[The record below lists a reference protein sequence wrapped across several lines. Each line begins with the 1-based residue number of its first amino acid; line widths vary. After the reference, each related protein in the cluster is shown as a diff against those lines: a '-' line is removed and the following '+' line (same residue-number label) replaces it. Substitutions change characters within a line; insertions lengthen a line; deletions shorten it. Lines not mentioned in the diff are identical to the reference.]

1 MMYPLW
7 RGRSEPKVGRGGDS
21 SEVEVEVEPWGWARR
36 RPSSEV
42 EVEAEPW
49 GRARRRPSSEVKVE
63 AEPWG
68 RARQRPPSEAEA
80 GAEPR
85 GRARRSF
92 LWRLRLDS
100 AAVSL
105 TLAGGTAVGAGQAAL
120 FSCQVS
126 QWRGEVTTVTSA
138 LPTEERASG

>member
-1 MMYPLW
+1 MYPLW
-7 RGRSEPKVGRGGDS
+7 RGQPEPKVGRGGDS
-21 SEVEVEVEPWGWARR
+21 SEVEAEPWGRARR

-49 GRARRRPSSEVKVE
+49 GRARRRPRSEVEVE

-68 RARQRPPSEAEA
+68 RARRRPSSEVEA
-80 GAEPR
+80 GVEPW

-92 LWRLRLDS
+92 LWRLRPDS

-105 TLAGGTAVGAGQAAL
+105 TLAGGTTVGAGQAAL

-126 QWRGEVTTVTSA
+126 QWRGEVTAITSVP
-138 LPTEERASG
+138 PTEERASG